1 MKRRVQASLL
11 GAITLVAA
19 GIFSNVSIAA
29 PTGWQ
34 YATPEL
40 AVDAFV
46 GAVRK
51 FNAKKLSNV
60 FGKEAA
66 PIFTTDDPTS
76 DANER
81 KRFLEL
87 YDAQHAIAANESGS
101 MVLSVGAG
109 SDAWPFPIPIV
120 KTKKGWAFDTA
131 AGRDEILNRRIGRD
145 ELQTIQT
152 CLVIVAAQYE
162 YFSRD
167 RDGDGIREY
176 AQVIRSSPGLHDG
189 LFWPTEVGE
198 PQSPLGELFAAA
210 VAEGYKSANSAY
222 HGYRYKIL
230 SSQGPAA
237 PDGAYDYIV
246 RDNQIGGFAVVAF
259 PASYGESGIMT
270 FIVNH
275 AGIVYERDLGAKTES
290 EVEKMS
296 SFDPVAGWVRVPDK
310 DLKPI
315 PEE

>member
-1 MKRRVQASLL
+1 MLIAVGLFSGAS
-11 GAITLVAA
+11 V
-19 GIFSNVSIAA
+19 AA

-34 YATPEL
+34 YATPEK
-40 AVDAFV
+40 AVDAFI

-51 FNAKKLSNV
+51 FNPKTLSSV

-66 PIFTTDDPTS
+66 PIFTTDDPVADES
-76 DANER
+76 ER

-87 YDAQHAIAANESGS
+87 YDAQHQILPNESGS
-101 MVLSVGAG
+101 MVLTVGSGNAG
-109 SDAWPFPIPIV
+109 WPFPIPIV

-131 AGRDEILNRRIGRD
+131 AGRDEILNRRIGRN

-152 CLVIVAAQYE
+152 CLTIVAAQYE

-176 AQVIRSSPGLHDG
+176 AQSIRSSPGLHDG
-189 LFWPTEVGE
+189 LFWPAEEGE

-210 VAEGYKSANSAY
+210 TAEGYKSANSAY
-222 HGYRYKIL
+222 HGYRFKLL

-237 PDGAYDYIV
+237 ADGAYDYIV
-246 RDNQIGGFAVVAF
+246 RGNQIGGFAVLAY

-275 AGIVYERDLGAKTES
+275 SGVLYQRDLGAKTED
-290 EVEKMS
+290 EVEKVT
-296 SFDPVAGWVRVPDK
+296 SFDPVPGWVRVPDK
-310 DLKPI
+310 DLVPI

>member
-1 MKRRVQASLL
+1 ML
-11 GAITLVAA
+11 GAVTLIAVGMIADA
-19 GIFSNVSIAA
+19 SFAA

-34 YATPEL
+34 YATPEK
-40 AVDAFV
+40 AVDAFI

-51 FNAKKLSNV
+51 YNPKTLSSV

-66 PIFTTDDPTS
+66 RIFTTDDPVADES
-76 DANER
+76 ER
-81 KRFLEL
+81 EKFLEL
-87 YDAQHAIAANESGS
+87 YDSRHEIVTNESGS
-101 MVLSVGAG
+101 MVLMVGSGNA
-109 SDAWPFPIPIV
+109 DWPFPIPIV

-131 AGRDEILNRRIGRD
+131 AGRDEILNRRIGRN

-152 CLVIVAAQYE
+152 CLTIVAAQYE

-176 AQVIRSSPGLHDG
+176 AQSIRSSPGLHDG
-189 LFWPTEVGE
+189 LFWPTEEGE
-198 PQSPLGELFAAA
+198 PQSPLGEAFASAA
-210 VAEGYKSANSAY
+210 AEGYKPTNSSY
-222 HGYRYKIL
+222 HGYRFKL
-230 SSQGPAA
+230 LPSQGPAA
-237 PDGAYDYIV
+237 ADGAYDYIV
-246 RDNQIGGFAVVAF
+246 RGNQIGGFAVLAY

-275 AGIVYERDLGAKTES
+275 SGVIYQRDLGAKTDS
-290 EVEKMS
+290 EVDKMT

-310 DLKPI
+310 DLAPI